1 MYFPHSEKREFIN
14 RMPNFS
20 NPMVKML
27 GLNYKVNYKTILQ
40 NINIEIGKGEA
51 VTITGPSGCGKTTLL
66 NIIGRKLNPTSGQIS
81 FAEGI
86 TSKMVPQQDDFMSA
100 SGLRVSY
107 YSQRYEN
114 QNQDIIPTVQEY
126 LLRKVSKIE
135 QVDLHFTLNELE
147 IEHLHNRKILSLSNG
162 ERKRVQLA
170 EALLQKPDLLLFDQP
185 FVGLDVHARE
195 TLFRILEKQKQAGI
209 TLVLVSE
216 SSLIQPFSDQ
226 RIKLRNDK
234 QHCFHNKFDA
244 FKNDE
249 SNPYPDIKIKEKQ
262 AYQFIVKMRNVKV
275 SYCGEGVLLD
285 INWEIKPGERWLL
298 QGPNGAGKTT
308 LLSLISADN
317 PQGYSN
323 DLVLFDRKRGSGE
336 SIWDIKAKIGFVS
349 PELHLYFIRRRG
361 LYNAAASTQV
371 SSSSMKCLDVVLSG
385 FKDEVG
391 FSTTD
396 SHMEVET
403 AQKWLHLLDMEHL
416 SASPFLHVSLGEQ
429 RIILLARA
437 LIKSPDLL
445 ILDEPCQGMDSSQIE
460 RFTSILNDICFK
472 NHTTLIYV
480 THRKEEV
487 PSCITHFMKLEK
499 GHIIESGIFK
509 IFS

>member
-1 MYFPHSEKREFIN
+1 MNHQ
-14 RMPNFS
+14 
-20 NPMVKML
+20 NPIVKL
-27 GLNYKVNYKTILQ
+27 VDLAYNLNYKTILKDL
-40 NINIEIGKGEA
+40 NIEIGKGET
-51 VTITGPSGCGKTTLL
+51 VTITGPSGSGKTILL
-66 NIIGRKLNPTSGQIS
+66 SILGQKLKPTSGQIL

-86 TSKMVPQQDDFMSA
+86 TSKLVSQQDDFLSA

-107 YSQRYEN
+107 YSQRYEKPN
-114 QNQDIIPTVQEY
+114 EDLVPDVHEY
-126 LLRKVSKIE
+126 LLRKVPGTGQEAINTVLE
-135 QVDLHFTLNELE
+135 ELE
-147 IEHLHNRKILSLSNG
+147 IEYLFERKILSLSNG

-170 EALLQKPDLLLFDQP
+170 EALVQKPDLLLFDQP

-195 TLFRILEKQKQAGI
+195 TLFRILKKQKQTGI

-216 SSLIQPFSDQ
+216 PGLIPPFADQQIELKFEDKKQHHFNSGFDALKNEELNPFSDLS
-226 RIKLRNDK
+226 IK
-234 QHCFHNKFDA
+234 QQ
-244 FKNDE
+244 
-249 SNPYPDIKIKEKQ
+249 Q
-262 AYQFIVKMRNVKV
+262 AYNSIVKMRNVKV
-275 SYCGEGVLLD
+275 MYGGEAVLSE
-285 INWEIKPGERWLL
+285 INWEIKPGEKWLL
-298 QGPNGAGKTT
+298 QGHNGAGKTT

-361 LYNAAASTQV
+361 LYNAAASTEV

-391 FSTTD
+391 FTTTS
-396 SHMEVET
+396 SHMAIEK
-403 AQKWLHLLDMEHL
+403 ARKWLHLLDMEHL
-416 SASPFLHVSLGEQ
+416 SNAPFLHVSLGEQ

-437 LIKSPDLL
+437 LVKSPDLL
-445 ILDEPCQGMDSSQIE
+445 ILDEPCQGLDSSQIE
-460 RFTSILNDICFK
+460 RFTTVLNEVCRR

-487 PSCITHFMKLEK
+487 PSCITHFLELKK
-499 GHIIESGIFK
+499 GRVIGSGVFN
-509 IFS
+509 